1 MKKSNTTT
9 THHKYVWEKKYQRTF
24 STIQNKKI
32 KSNLEINVAQ
42 CHECLKKGPYLLKSI
57 PTKHPHAVRPKY
69 PYSFYGMP
77 KSLLLDLSF
86 VSILFVCASVHN
98 KKIHLIYI
106 TSFCAISFTF
116 VVFFYRRFS
125 CLVFISLFLVCF
137 LFINVQ
143 RVEFWITY
151 LFYFRM
157 NGIFT
162 CLGSF

>member
-1 MKKSNTTT
+1 MRKKNT
-9 THHKYVWEKKYQRTF
+9 KGLFLQFK
-24 STIQNKKI
+24 IKKI

-106 TSFCAISFTF
+106 TSFCAFSLLLLCFSFVDSVT
-116 VVFFYRRFS
+116 
-125 CLVFISLFLVCF
+125 LFL
-137 LFINVQ
+137 LFS
-143 RVEFWITY
+143 FWFVFCS
-151 LFYFRM
+151 LMFR
-157 NGIFT
+157 G
-162 CLGSF
+162 

>member
-1 MKKSNTTT
+1 MRK
-9 THHKYVWEKKYQRTF
+9 KKYQRTF
-24 STIQNKKI
+24 STIQNKNQI

-106 TSFCAISFTF
+106 TSFCVSLVNFVVLPHSIIDSHASFFTYYLALFLISFICVSF
-116 VVFFYRRFS
+116 GLFS
-125 CLVFISLFLVCF
+125 IH
-137 LFINVQ
+137 
-143 RVEFWITY
+143 
-151 LFYFRM
+151 
-157 NGIFT
+157 
-162 CLGSF
+162 

>member
-1 MKKSNTTT
+1 MKKKSNTTT
-9 THHKYVWEKKYQRTF
+9 THHKYVWEKKNTKGLFLQF
-24 STIQNKKI
+24 KIKKI

-106 TSFCAISFTF
+106 TSFCAFSFTF
-116 VVFFYRRFS
+116 VVYFYHRFS
-125 CLVFISLFLVCF
+125 CLVFIGFFVCF
-137 LFINVQ
+137 VFSVH
-143 RVEFWITY
+143 
-151 LFYFRM
+151 
-157 NGIFT
+157 
-162 CLGSF
+162 

>member
-1 MKKSNTTT
+1 MYEK
-9 THHKYVWEKKYQRTF
+9 KKYQRTF

-106 TSFCAISFTF
+106 TSFCAFLFTF

-125 CLVFISLFLVCF
+125 CLVIISFFWVCF

-143 RVEFWITY
+143 RVEF
-151 LFYFRM
+151 
-157 NGIFT
+157 
-162 CLGSF
+162 

>member
-1 MKKSNTTT
+1 MRKKNT
-9 THHKYVWEKKYQRTF
+9 KGLFLQFK
-24 STIQNKKI
+24 IKKI

-106 TSFCAISFTF
+106 TSFCVFLVNF
-116 VVFFYRRFS
+116 VVLPHSILDLLAFFS
-125 CLVFISLFLVCF
+125 KTLSVSSVFFFVCYV
-137 LFINVQ
+137 N
-143 RVEFWITY
+143 
-151 LFYFRM
+151 
-157 NGIFT
+157 
-162 CLGSF
+162 

>member
-1 MKKSNTTT
+1 MYEK
-9 THHKYVWEKKYQRTF
+9 KKYQRTF

-106 TSFCAISFTF
+106 TSFCVSLVTF
-116 VVFFYRRFS
+116 VVLPHSILDSVAFFSKTLSCFYQFHLFFS
-125 CLVFISLFLVCF
+125 WFV
-137 LFINVQ
+137 
-143 RVEFWITY
+143 
-151 LFYFRM
+151 M
-157 NGIFT
+157 
-162 CLGSF
+162 

>member
-1 MKKSNTTT
+1 MTKERNKLRKKKKSFKERK
-9 THHKYVWEKKYQRTF
+9 HKITREIFVYKEKLSWHYRKKEWKNQTLLLLHIINMYEKKNTKGLFLQF
-24 STIQNKKI
+24 KIKKI

-106 TSFCAISFTF
+106 TSFCPFLLILL
-116 VVFFYRRFS
+116 
-125 CLVFISLFLVCF
+125 CLLLF
-137 LFINVQ
+137 
-143 RVEFWITY
+143 
-151 LFYFRM
+151 
-157 NGIFT
+157 
-162 CLGSF
+162 

>member
-1 MKKSNTTT
+1 MRKKNT
-9 THHKYVWEKKYQRTF
+9 KGLFLQFKIK
-24 STIQNKKI
+24 II

-106 TSFCAISFTF
+106 TSFCVSLVNF
-116 VVFFYRRFS
+116 VVLPHSILDLLAFFSKTLSCFYQFHLFFS
-125 CLVFISLFLVCF
+125 WFV
-137 LFINVQ
+137 
-143 RVEFWITY
+143 
-151 LFYFRM
+151 M
-157 NGIFT
+157 
-162 CLGSF
+162 

>member
-1 MKKSNTTT
+1 MYEK
-9 THHKYVWEKKYQRTF
+9 KKYQRTF

-106 TSFCAISFTF
+106 TSFCAFSFTF

-125 CLVFISLFLVCF
+125 CLVFIIVSYWFVFCSLM
-137 LFINVQ
+137 
-143 RVEFWITY
+143 
-151 LFYFRM
+151 FR
-157 NGIFT
+157 G
-162 CLGSF
+162 

>member
-1 MKKSNTTT
+1 MRKKNT
-9 THHKYVWEKKYQRTF
+9 KGLFLQFK
-24 STIQNKKI
+24 IKKI

-106 TSFCAISFTF
+106 TSFCVIFVTF

-125 CLVFISLFLVCF
+125 CLVFISFFLVCF
-137 LFINVQ
+137 LCSEGRILN
-143 RVEFWITY
+143 Y
-151 LFYFRM
+151 LPISFLNEMVCSHAYVPPSDYII
-157 NGIFT
+157 GISI
-162 CLGSF
+162 CKQ

>member
-1 MKKSNTTT
+1 MRKKNT
-9 THHKYVWEKKYQRTF
+9 KGLFLQFK
-24 STIQNKKI
+24 IKI

-98 KKIHLIYI
+98 KNHV
-106 TSFCAISFTF
+106 TG
-116 VVFFYRRFS
+116 RRGDAPVS
-125 CLVFISLFLVCF
+125 C
-137 LFINVQ
+137 
-143 RVEFWITY
+143 
-151 LFYFRM
+151 
-157 NGIFT
+157 
-162 CLGSF
+162 

>member
-1 MKKSNTTT
+1 MYEK
-9 THHKYVWEKKYQRTF
+9 KKYQRTF

-106 TSFCAISFTF
+106 TSFCVFLVNF
-116 VVFFYRRFS
+116 VVLPHSILDLLAFFS
-125 CLVFISLFLVCF
+125 KTLSVSSVFFFVCYV
-137 LFINVQ
+137 N
-143 RVEFWITY
+143 
-151 LFYFRM
+151 
-157 NGIFT
+157 
-162 CLGSF
+162 

>member
-1 MKKSNTTT
+1 MRKKNT
-9 THHKYVWEKKYQRTF
+9 KGLFLQFKIKE
-24 STIQNKKI
+24 I

-116 VVFFYRRFS
+116 VVFFYRR
-125 CLVFISLFLVCF
+125 LKVGLFLLV
-137 LFINVQ
+137 
-143 RVEFWITY
+143 
-151 LFYFRM
+151 YF
-157 NGIFT
+157 
-162 CLGSF
+162 